1 MCSIELLHNS
11 RAYCSNLGN
20 VGTPVTTRTCCRV
33 SDSHSHPRGGRGGD
47 WSIHNDHSHRQ
58 VGGVEVLPMAVAWCI
73 SSVWLYL
80 CQYAIGGRGTS
91 QCTLNCFAV
100 SMDTWVGLLAFVS
113 TPALTSPTIW
123 SCWGEACPTTLSACG
138 DMCLRVLAPF
148 VAVES
153 PVLAPCERLWSL
165 IQRSRAL

>member
-1 MCSIELLHNS
+1 MQLAGEVPS
-11 RAYCSNLGN
+11 
-20 VGTPVTTRTCCRV
+20 
-33 SDSHSHPRGGRGGD
+33 SD
-47 WSIHNDHSHRQ
+47 
-58 VGGVEVLPMAVAWCI
+58 
-73 SSVWLYL
+73 
-80 CQYAIGGRGTS
+80 
-91 QCTLNCFAV
+91 TLNCFAV